1 MLGDA
6 GSRRERGAMGT
17 MVSEKSIG
25 PVRALI
31 ALMVFLAAAVLSIGG
46 AKADEWTKIDCA
58 SADARV
64 VPPAGIQ
71 ADCYNG
77 PEDKGGS
84 QNCTYFRY
92 SASAP
97 AGANEPR
104 FYLQFRASPN
114 PQRCGLVLSRS
125 PTEVL
130 QHAAKFVEDEATN
143 WSALQSID
151 ADTQAMFFDAKNQKR
166 EGKCFG
172 FTKLGP
178 LMSATARTY
187 TLFGYFCKAPG
198 QALDAGAAAAMV
210 KGIQIKS

>member
-1 MLGDA
+1 MLADA
-6 GSRRERGAMGT
+6 FNSRRELAMRTSQGET
-17 MVSEKSIG
+17 TG
-25 PVRALI
+25 RTARTLI
-31 ALMVFLAAAVLSIGG
+31 ALLAGLAAAILSSDG
-46 AKADEWTKIDCA
+46 ARADEWTKVDCA

-71 ADCYNG
+71 ADCYKG

-97 AGANEPR
+97 GGASEPR
-104 FYLQFRASPN
+104 FYLQFRAAPN
-114 PQRCGLVLSRS
+114 PQRCGLVFSRS
-125 PTEVL
+125 PTEVM

-143 WSALQSID
+143 WSQLQSID

-166 EGKCFG
+166 EGKCFA
-172 FTKLGP
+172 FTKFGP
-178 LMSATARTY
+178 LMSATAHTY

-198 QALDAGAAAAMV
+198 QALDARAAVAMV
-210 KGIQIKS
+210 AAIQLKS